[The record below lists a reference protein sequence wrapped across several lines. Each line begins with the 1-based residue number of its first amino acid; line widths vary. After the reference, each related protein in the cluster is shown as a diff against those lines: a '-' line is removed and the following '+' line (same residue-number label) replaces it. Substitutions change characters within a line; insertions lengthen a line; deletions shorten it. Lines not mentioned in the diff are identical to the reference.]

1 MLVLA
6 RKQNQNIIIDGKIII
21 RVLRVGRDNVKLG
34 IEAPLTVPIHREEV
48 FAAQVIVALLYPGI
62 DAGCID
68 GDLHG
73 RGFNLLR
80 VELDLGLPF
89 IEEAMTGDEAGLRHK
104 INLAVGGFD

>member
-48 FAAQVIVALLYPGI
+48 FNNLK
-62 DAGCID
+62 D
-68 GDLHG
+68 GK
-73 RGFNLLR
+73 
-80 VELDLGLPF
+80 LPSPP
-89 IEEAMTGDEAGLRHK
+89 EEKAEDK
-104 INLAVGGFD
+104 PQD